1 MRRPGGAAALAGW
14 GNLWFFAGVSS
25 QGLLTIGAL
34 AQRAQVSTSM
44 LRFYEREG
52 LLRPARRSGG
62 GYRLYGPEAE
72 RTLLFIRRAQRLGL
86 SLEDIRLVLAGPK
99 GVSGKTVVGI
109 AEQRFLEIERRLT
122 ELLVLRHELELFL
135 DDLARRVGHSG
146 AAASRLYK
154 DLLEHVCGEH
164 DGHVAHSSMT
174 RLMRR
179 IGCSLA
185 DVERERI
192 FAVLR
197 GKHVHVWREGDG
209 YTVLVPGHDP
219 QVSGALAQLKAAE
232 AGCAAHVDLNLTE
245 TAEGHLLTAHGE
257 GAFLFAQLFLALES
271 ATA

>member
-1 MRRPGGAAALAGW
+1 MTQATTQDLSIGQVAE
-14 GNLWFFAGVSS
+14 
-25 QGLLTIGAL
+25 QTGLSVHA
-34 AQRAQVSTSM
+34 

-86 SLEDIRLVLAGPK
+86 SLDDIRLVLDGR
-99 GVSGKTVVGI
+99 GTGRTVVGI
-109 AEQRFLEIERRLT
+109 AEQRFLEIERRVT
-122 ELLVLRHELELFL
+122 ELMVLRHELELFL
-135 DDLARRVGHSG
+135 DDLARRVGQSG
-146 AAASRLYK
+146 GAASRLYR
-154 DLLEHVCGEH
+154 DLLEHVCGDH
-164 DGHVAHSSMT
+164 DGHVAPSSMT

-185 DVERERI
+185 NAERERI

-197 GKHVHVWREGDG
+197 GRHVHVWREGDG

-219 QVSGALAQLKAAE
+219 EVAAALKQLKDAE
-232 AGCAAHVDLNLTE
+232 AGCTAHVDLNLTD
-245 TAEGHLLTAHGE
+245 TAEGQLLTAHGE

>member
-1 MRRPGGAAALAGW
+1 
-14 GNLWFFAGVSS
+14 LWSFAIVAD
-25 QGLLTIGAL
+25 GLLTIGAL
-34 AQRAQVSTSM
+34 ARRAQVSTSM

-52 LLRPARRSGG
+52 LLRPQRRSGS
-62 GYRLYGPEAE
+62 GYRLYGAEAE

-86 SLEDIRLVLAGPK
+86 SLDDIRLVLAGRAA
-99 GVSGKTVVGI
+99 SGKTVVGI

-122 ELLVLRHELELFL
+122 ELMVLRHELELFL

-146 AAASRLYK
+146 AASRLYK

-185 DVERERI
+185 NAERERI
-192 FAVLR
+192 FGVLR

-209 YTVLVPGHDP
+209 YTVLIPGHDAA
-219 QVSGALAQLKAAE
+219 VGAALQQLKDAE
-232 AGCAAHVDLNLTE
+232 AGCTAHVDLTLSE
-245 TAEGHLLTAHGE
+245 TAEGQLLSARGE

>member
-1 MRRPGGAAALAGW
+1 
-14 GNLWFFAGVSS
+14 VSTEA
-25 QGLLTIGAL
+25 LLTIGAL

-52 LLRPARRSGG
+52 LLRPARRTSG
-62 GYRLYGPEAE
+62 GYRLYGPDAE

-86 SLEDIRLVLAGPK
+86 SLEDIRLVLAGPA
-99 GVSGKTVVGI
+99 GSGKTVVGI

-135 DDLARRVGHSG
+135 DDLARRVGQSAG
-146 AAASRLYK
+146 TAESRIYR
-154 DLLEHVCGEH
+154 DLLEQICGEH

-174 RLMRR
+174 RLMKR

-185 DVERERI
+185 NPERERI

-197 GKHVHVWREGDG
+197 GRHVHVWREGDG

-219 QVSGALAQLKAAE
+219 EVAQALGQLKDAE
-232 AGCAAHVDLNLTE
+232 AGCTAHVDLNLSE
-245 TAEGHLLTAHGE
+245 TAEGQLLTAHGE

-271 ATA
+271 ASA